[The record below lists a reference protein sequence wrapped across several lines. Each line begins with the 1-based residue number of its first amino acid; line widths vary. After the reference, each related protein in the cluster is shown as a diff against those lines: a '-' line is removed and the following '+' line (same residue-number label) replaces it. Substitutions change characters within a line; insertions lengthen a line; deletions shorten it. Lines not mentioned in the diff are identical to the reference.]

1 MTITKTCMV
10 LTTCPSDNGMTMDE
24 LHDAQIKEMHQ
35 RLNAEEEASGAVDE
49 DTRSRSQSI
58 PGSQHVPE
66 TTDESLRT
74 ESQRTESQRT
84 DFQNTA
90 ITMDF
95 GDNDPL
101 PDIVRYNFDN
111 DQKKD

>member
-1 MTITKTCMV
+1 
-10 LTTCPSDNGMTMDE
+10 MTMDE
-24 LHDAQIKEMHQ
+24 LHDAQVREMHQ
-35 RLNAEEEASGAVDE
+35 RLDAEEEASGAVDE
-49 DTRSRSQSI
+49 DTGTRSQSI
-58 PGSQHVPE
+58 PDSQAKM
-66 TTDESLRT
+66 TDEAQCP

-95 GDNDPL
+95 DDNGPL

-111 DQKKD
+111 DRKKDETSCP

>member
-1 MTITKTCMV
+1 MK
-10 LTTCPSDNGMTMDE
+10 MDE

-35 RLNAEEEASGAVDE
+35 RLDAEEEASRAVDE
-49 DTRSRSQSI
+49 DTGSCSQSI
-58 PGSQHVPE
+58 PDSQNVPG
-66 TTDESLRT
+66 TTDESLRP

-84 DFQNTA
+84 DFQNTGL
-90 ITMDF
+90 TMDF
-95 GDNDPL
+95 DDNDPL